1 MEPFARRPSRR
12 STSSTTDTI
21 AITHDK
27 DHKPRQEDDKRS
39 LGRKLEFSDSSLC
52 ASVAQAGQDQLDS
65 EVKIN
70 EWASRMDSKLS
81 TLCHFLTDVE
91 TELYREKD
99 ETHVEYFDMDR
110 WQVGKNQIIEKYERC
125 CRAFRKNS
133 EDCQTVLKHISF
145 MTNESVNPLRTSLA
159 GTKRKTDVRPQTV
172 DKSRAKKAKSR
183 YVFGANPRSS
193 HNMGDNRDH
202 LICDNWRSDVGR
214 HGHAHRKVSS
224 SIKNRSETTVQP
236 PLAMISRVR
245 RTGRRY
251 QGSRMNFQRNERVYD
266 DFDYDDSE
274 EESEVVIAKEYS
286 VQEIVA
292 IAMKIEAA
300 EANDNVIILSP

>member
-1 MEPFARRPSRR
+1 
-12 STSSTTDTI
+12 
-21 AITHDK
+21 
-27 DHKPRQEDDKRS
+27 
-39 LGRKLEFSDSSLC
+39 
-52 ASVAQAGQDQLDS
+52 
-65 EVKIN
+65 
-70 EWASRMDSKLS
+70 
-81 TLCHFLTDVE
+81 
-91 TELYREKD
+91 
-99 ETHVEYFDMDR
+99 
-110 WQVGKNQIIEKYERC
+110 
-125 CRAFRKNS
+125 
-133 EDCQTVLKHISF
+133 
-145 MTNESVNPLRTSLA
+145 
-159 GTKRKTDVRPQTV
+159 
-172 DKSRAKKAKSR
+172 
-183 YVFGANPRSS
+183 
-193 HNMGDNRDH
+193 MGDNRDH

-214 HGHAHRKVSS
+214 HGHAHRKLSS

-300 EANDNVIILSP
+300 EAAAEANDNVIILSP